1 MNCTIIIIII
11 IIIIIMMMMMIT
23 MMMMTMTMM
32 VMVMM
37 VVMMM
42 MMMMMMIP
50 FTVIGNNS
58 LNIIIDGTMSK
69 RTISPRRWHF
79 NGSALVLLNMI
90 SPSRKTIIYL
100 TTIWTWPY
108 LSISFWF
115 RLLLLCYF

>member
-1 MNCTIIIIII
+1 MMIM
-11 IIIIIMMMMMIT
+11 IMMMVT
-23 MMMMTMTMM
+23 TMTMM
-32 VMVMM
+32 TTTTTTTTT
-37 VVMMM
+37 MMM
-42 MMMMMMIP
+42 MMMTIP
-50 FTVIGNNS
+50 LTVIGNNS

-108 LSISFWF
+108 LSISFWL